1 MGVDLSATLPDLLA
15 RKGWTQERL
24 ADETGIRRTDINRLA
39 NGKIPAGRDRL
50 SRIAAALD
58 VSERELDPRG
68 SARAGGP
75 PILARLEAVEDRQRE
90 GIRKFDAFVKAT
102 TARLAALEGAQAQQE
117 PPSVRRS
124 SPKRGQR

>member
-50 SRIAAALD
+50 SRIAAALE
-58 VSERELDPRG
+58 VSERELDP
-68 SARAGGP
+68 AAPPEQGGP
-75 PILARLEAVEDRQRE
+75 SYRDRLEELEDAVNTLGEQLSRLESLDRQASVS
-90 GIRKFDAFVKAT
+90 KP
-102 TARLAALEGAQAQQE
+102 Q
-117 PPSVRRS
+117 PPPRRR
-124 SPKRGQR
+124 RGGR